1 MREKKYESKIKNNII
16 LKAIK
21 TEYFRVR
28 TLKRKFFFVTLPQV
42 EETAVLKEDIR
53 HIAMSHTRWLTEIK
67 CNLGVQ

>member
-53 HIAMSHTRWLTEIK
+53 HKTHCYVTYKVA
-67 CNLGVQ
+67 N